1 MRMKGK
7 FSRILTALLLIVGL
21 GTVISLTTEDMLDDV
36 NLGLDL
42 QGGFEVLYQ
51 VEPLNEG
58 DNIDDTAMRAT
69 ANTLDS
75 RVNVL
80 GVSEPNIQIEDGN
93 RVRVQLAG
101 VTDQTEA
108 RELLS
113 TQAELTI
120 RDVNDEL
127 LLSGADLVEGGASQN
142 FDDMNQPMVS
152 LELRDSGLFREIT
165 AEIAERPPGE
175 NLMVIWMD
183 FEEGEDSFEEEVQK
197 ANPKFIS
204 APSVNQPINSRDVM
218 ISGGFSGEEGLT
230 RAQNIA
236 ALLNAGSLPVHL
248 EEIYSTSVGAQF
260 GEQALNDT
268 VTAGLLGVALVFI
281 YMILFYRMPGVIAVI
296 TLTTYIFVTLQGF
309 NLISG
314 VLTLPG
320 IAALILGVGMAVDA
334 NIILYE
340 RLKDELRIGRNLK
353 QAYKRAAS
361 QSLWTIFD
369 ANLTTLI
376 AGIVLFIFGTS
387 SVKGFA
393 TMLILSILMSFLTAV
408 LLTRVLMNLAVT
420 SGYFDKKLGLFGV
433 SEKSRYK
440 LSDGKDIEDLT
451 TPWDRLDFVKHSK
464 KFFGL
469 SIVLLTAGLVVLT
482 LFQLNLGIDFTS
494 GTRADITITEDATV
508 DDVEDALAE
517 LELEPNSITTSGE
530 DLVVVRYA
538 EDLTQQDTT
547 MMQDHF
553 EDLYGTIPMVSTV
566 SPVVG
571 QELAQNA
578 VYALIFASLG
588 VVAYVAIRFEWR
600 MAVPTVIALLHDVFF
615 MIAVFS
621 LFRLE
626 VEITFIAA
634 VLTIVGYSVNDTIVT
649 LDRVR
654 ENLRKIKVITDP
666 DTIDLIAN
674 RSLRQTLTRSI
685 NTVLTV
691 IIVVVALVFL
701 GATSITN
708 FSIALLVGL
717 VSGVYSSV
725 FIAIQLWGILK
736 KRQLKQAG
744 GELVVYEEKDPTEEK
759 ILV

>member
-1 MRMKGK
+1 MK

-21 GTVISLTTEDMLDDV
+21 GTVIALTTKDMLDDV
-36 NLGLDL
+36 SLGLDL

-51 VEPLNEG
+51 VKPLNDG
-58 DNIDDTAMRAT
+58 DTIDDTAMRAT

-80 GVSEPNIQIEDGN
+80 GVSEPNIQIEEGN

-120 RDVNDEL
+120 RDINDEL
-127 LLSGADLVEGGASQN
+127 LLSGADLVEGGASQS

-152 LELRDSGLFREIT
+152 LELRDPGKFRDIT
-165 AEIAERPPGE
+165 AEISQRPPGE

-183 FEEGEDSFEEEVQK
+183 FEEGVDSFEEEVQS

-204 APSVNQPINSRDVM
+204 APSVNQPINSREVM
-218 ISGGFSGEEGLT
+218 ISGGFQGQEGLT

-236 ALLNAGSLPVHL
+236 ALLNAGSLPVNL

-268 VTAGLLGVALVFI
+268 VTAGLLGVAIVFI

-296 TLTTYIFVTLQGF
+296 TLTTYIYVTLQGF

-340 RLKDELRIGRNLK
+340 RIKDELRIGRSLK

-408 LLTRVLMNLAVT
+408 LLTRVLMSLAVN
-420 SGYFDKKLGLFGV
+420 SGIFDNRLGFFGV

-451 TPWDRLDFVKHSK
+451 TPWDRFNFVKHSK

-469 SIVLLTAGLVVLT
+469 SIVLLTAGLVILT

-494 GTRADITITEDATV
+494 GTRADITISEDATV
-508 DDVEDALAE
+508 DDVENELAS
-517 LELEPNSITTSGE
+517 LGLEPNSITTSGD

-547 MMQDHF
+547 MLQDHF
-553 EDLYGTIPMVSTV
+553 EALYGTIPMVSTV

-578 VYALIFASLG
+578 VYALIFASIG

-600 MAVPTVIALLHDVFF
+600 MAVPTIIALLHDVFF
-615 MIAVFS
+615 MIAIFS

-649 LDRVR
+649 FDRVR
-654 ENLRKIKVITDP
+654 ENLRKIKVISDP
-666 DTIDLIAN
+666 ETIDLITN

-691 IIVVVALVFL
+691 VIVVVALVFL
-701 GATSITN
+701 GAASITN

-717 VSGVYSSV
+717 ISGVYSSV

-736 KRQLKQAG
+736 KRQLNQAG
-744 GELVVYEEKDPTEEK
+744 GELVVYEEKDPNEEK

>member
-1 MRMKGK
+1 MKVK

-36 NLGLDL
+36 SLGLDL

-80 GVSEPNIQIEDGN
+80 GVSEPNIQIEEGN

-152 LELRDSGLFREIT
+152 LELRDSGKFRDIT
-165 AEIAERPPGE
+165 AEISERPPGE

-183 FEEGEDSFEEEVQK
+183 FEEGVDSFEEEVQQ
-197 ANPKFIS
+197 ADPKFIS
-204 APSVNQPINSRDVM
+204 APSVNQPINSREVM
-218 ISGGFSGEEGLT
+218 ISGGFQGQEGLT

-236 ALLNAGSLPVHL
+236 ALLNAGSLPVNL

-268 VTAGLLGVALVFI
+268 VTAGLIGVAIVFL
-281 YMILFYRMPGVIAVI
+281 YMIIFYRLPGVVAVI
-296 TLTTYIFVTLQGF
+296 TLTVYIYVTLQGF

-340 RLKDELRIGRNLK
+340 RIKDELRIGRSLK
-353 QAYKRAAS
+353 QAYKKAAA
-361 QSLWTIFD
+361 QSIWTIFD

-376 AGIVLFIFGTS
+376 GGIVLFIFGTS

-393 TMLILSILMSFLTAV
+393 TMLILSILMSFITAV
-408 LLTRVLMNLAVT
+408 FLTRVLMNLIVN
-420 SGYFDKKLGLFGV
+420 SGMLDNKLWLFNV
-433 SEKSRYK
+433 SEKKRFK
-440 LSDGKDIEDLT
+440 LSEGKDIEHLT
-451 TPWDRLDFVKHSK
+451 TPWDRFNFVKYSK
-464 KFFGL
+464 LFFTV
-469 SIVLLTAGLVVLT
+469 SIITITAGIAVLSM
-482 LFQLNLGIDFTS
+482 FQLNLGIDFTS
-494 GTRADITITEDATV
+494 GTRADIQVVEDVTV
-508 DDVEDALAE
+508 DDVEEELVALGI
-517 LELEPNSITTSGE
+517 EPNSITTSGE

-538 EDLTQQDTT
+538 EDIGQQNTT

-553 EDLYGTIPMVSTV
+553 EELYGTAPMVSTV

-571 QELAQNA
+571 QELALNA
-578 VYALIFASLG
+578 VYALIFAGLG
-588 VVAYVAIRFEWR
+588 IVVYIALRFEWR
-600 MAVPTVIALLHDVFF
+600 MALPTVIALMHDVFF
-615 MIAVFS
+615 MIAIFS

-654 ENLRKIKVITDP
+654 ENLRKIKVITNP
-666 DTIDLIAN
+666 DTIDTIMN
-674 RSLRQTLTRSI
+674 RSLRQTMTRSL

-691 IIVVVALVFL
+691 VIVVVALVFL
-701 GATSITN
+701 GAVSITN
-708 FSIALLVGL
+708 FSIALLIGL
-717 VSGVYSSV
+717 ISGVYSSV

-736 KRQLKQAG
+736 KRQLKKAG

>member
-1 MRMKGK
+1 MKGK
-7 FSRILTALLLIVGL
+7 FSRVLTAILLIVGL
-21 GTVISLTTEDMLDDV
+21 GTVISLTTKDMLNDV

-58 DNIDDTAMRAT
+58 DVIDDTVMSAT

-80 GVSEPNIQIEDGN
+80 GVSEPSIQIEDGN

-152 LELRDSGLFREIT
+152 LELRDSGKFRDIT
-165 AEIAERPPGE
+165 ADISERPPGQ

-183 FEEGEDSFEEEVQK
+183 FDEGEDSYEQEVQSE
-197 ANPKFIS
+197 NPKFIS
-204 APSVNQPINSRDVM
+204 APSVNQPINSREVM
-218 ISGGFSGEEGLT
+218 ISGGFQGEEGLK

-268 VTAGLLGVALVFI
+268 VTAGLIGVALVFV
-281 YMILFYRMPGVIAVI
+281 YMLLFYRLPGIVAVV
-296 TLTTYIFVTLQGF
+296 TLTVYIYVTLQGF

-340 RLKDELRIGRNLK
+340 RIKDELRIGRNLK
-353 QAYKRAAS
+353 QAYKKAAS
-361 QSLWTIFD
+361 QSLWTIVD
-369 ANLTTLI
+369 ANLTTMI

-408 LLTRVLMNLAVT
+408 FLTRVLMNLLVH
-420 SGYFDKKLGLFGV
+420 SGMFNNKLRLFGIKE
-433 SEKSRYK
+433 SDRYS

-451 TPWDRLDFVKHSK
+451 TPYDRFDFVKSSK
-464 KFFGL
+464 IFFTL
-469 SIVLLTAGLVVLT
+469 SIITISAGVVILA

-494 GTRADITITEDATV
+494 GTRADIPITEEVSV
-508 DDVEDALAE
+508 DDVEEELAA
-517 LELEPNSITTSGE
+517 LELTPSSITTSG
-530 DLVVVRYA
+530 DNLIVARYA
-538 EDLTQQDTT
+538 EDIGQQSST
-547 MMQDHF
+547 MLHDYF
-553 EDLYGTIPMVSTV
+553 NELYGLSPMISTV
-566 SPVVG
+566 SPTVG
-571 QELAQNA
+571 QELAKNA
-578 VYALIFASLG
+578 VYALIFAAIG
-588 VVAYVAIRFEWR
+588 VVLYVSVRFEWR

-615 MIAVFS
+615 MVAIFS

-649 LDRVR
+649 FDRVR
-654 ENLRKIKVITDP
+654 ENLRKIKVIRDP
-666 DTIDLIAN
+666 EVIDLIIN
-674 RSLRQTLTRSI
+674 RSLRQTMTRSI

-691 IIVVVALVFL
+691 ILVVAALVFL

-708 FSIALLVGL
+708 FSVALLIGL
-717 VSGVYSSV
+717 ISGVYSSV
-725 FIAIQLWGILK
+725 FIAIQLWGVFK
-736 KRQLKQAG
+736 KRQLKNAG
-744 GELVVYEEKDPTEEK
+744 GELVVHVEKDPNEEK